1 MEKIKS
7 HAVADVW
14 RVKEGVL
21 VNVYKYKRTGG
32 FYYTIPNSKTKIVR
46 GCTGLRELK
55 EDYTGRDGEVLKKGT
70 LILNTTPVV
79 PITDVADFKFDVTSS
94 GGSIYGSITDVE
106 RVLHNIQ
113 DILDTYKGQ

>member
-32 FYYTIPNSKTKIVR
+32 YYDVPNSKTKVVR

-55 EDYTGRDGEVLKKGT
+55 DDFIPRIGTILKKGT
-70 LILNTTPVV
+70 LVLHRTPVE
-79 PITDVADFKFDVTSS
+79 PITDVKDFKFDVTSS

>member
-7 HAVADVW
+7 HAIADVW

-21 VNVYKYKRTGG
+21 VNVYKYKHTGR
-32 FYYTIPNSKTKIVR
+32 YCDVPNSKTKVVR

-55 EDYTGRDGEVLKKGT
+55 EDYESRGEVLKKGT
-70 LILNTTPVV
+70 LVLHRSPVEPV
-79 PITDVADFKFDVTSS
+79 TDVSEFKFDVTSS
-94 GGSIYGSITDVE
+94 GGSIYGRIAEVE

-113 DILDTYKGQ
+113 DILDTYKGE